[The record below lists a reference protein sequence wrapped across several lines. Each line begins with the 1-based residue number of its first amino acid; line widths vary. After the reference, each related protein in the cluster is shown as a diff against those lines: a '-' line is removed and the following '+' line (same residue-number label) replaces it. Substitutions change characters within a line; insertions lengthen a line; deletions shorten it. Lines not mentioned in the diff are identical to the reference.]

1 MTQKASQI
9 ATEATMT
16 EPVLVDWNSE
26 KTAEFRSGVVQARHR
41 LNRAPEFSD
50 MALADLLNRH
60 PRELCDVCTMGED
73 PADRE
78 SWRAGDAGALDGME
92 LLEAVRAGKLWIN
105 LREAMNVDPV
115 FKPLFNSLMGQLKH
129 LNPGF
134 NPMRAYG
141 GILISSPRAQVF
153 YHADVSETF
162 LLHVRG
168 RKRFR
173 IYPPQAPW
181 LEDTA
186 LEDILHKDQTEDVPY
201 EARWDADAA
210 QIDLQPGDFVSW
222 PLHAPH
228 RVENLEGLNV
238 SITCEMVTR
247 QSFMKNAVHHANGA
261 LRRMGFQP
269 KSTKTTGLEAYAKL
283 ALSKSWQGWT
293 KLVGTGT
300 KALPKSETTFD
311 VDTAAEDGLRD
322 RATV

>member
-1 MTQKASQI
+1 MTD
-9 ATEATMT
+9 
-16 EPVLVDWNSE
+16 PVMVDWNDE
-26 KTAEFRSGVVQARHR
+26 KSAEFRRGVIQARHR
-41 LNRAPEFSD
+41 LHRAPEFTDLS
-50 MALADLLNRH
+50 LAALLNRH
-60 PRELCDVCTMGED
+60 PRELCDFCTMGED
-73 PADRE
+73 PADRD
-78 SWRAGDAGALDGME
+78 SWRAGDAGQLDGQE

-105 LREAMNVDPV
+105 LRDAMNVDPV
-115 FKPLFNSLMGQLKH
+115 FKPLFASLMSQLKA

-173 IYPPQAPW
+173 IYPPRAPW
-181 LEDTA
+181 MEDVA

-201 EARWDADAA
+201 EASWDADAA
-210 QIDLQPGDFVSW
+210 QIDLEPGDFVSW

-247 QSFMKNAVHHANGA
+247 DSLMKNAVHHANGA
-261 LRRMGFQP
+261 MRRLGFTP
-269 KSTKTTGLEAYAKL
+269 KSAKVTGPEAYAKL
-283 ALSKSWQGWT
+283 AFSKVWKGWT
-293 KLVGTGT
+293 KLTGT
-300 KALPKSETTFD
+300 AGRPLPKSETTFD
-311 VDTAAEDGLRD
+311 VDAAAQDGLRD
-322 RATV
+322 RAAV

>member
-1 MTQKASQI
+1 
-9 ATEATMT
+9 MT
-16 EPVLVDWNSE
+16 EPVMVDWNSE
-26 KTAEFRSGVVQARHR
+26 KTAEFRRGVIQARHR
-41 LNRAPEFSD
+41 LHRAEEFSD
-50 MALADLLNRH
+50 DALAALLNRH
-60 PRELCDVCTMGED
+60 PRELCDFCTMGDD

-78 SWRAGDAGALDGME
+78 TWRAGDAGELDGHA
-92 LLEAVRAGKLWIN
+92 LLQAVRDGKLWIN
-105 LREAMNVDPV
+105 LRDAMNVDPV
-115 FKPLFNSLMGQLKH
+115 FKPLFSSLMGQLKH

-201 EARWDADAA
+201 EAQWDADAA
-210 QIDLQPGDFVSW
+210 QIDLEPGDFVSW

-238 SITCEMVTR
+238 SITCEIVTK

-261 LRRMGFQP
+261 MRRLGFEP
-269 KSTKTTGLEAYAKL
+269 KSTKTTGAEAWGKL
-283 ALSKSWQGWT
+283 VLSKTWHGWT
-293 KLVGTGT
+293 KLTGSAG
-300 KALPKSETTFD
+300 KPLPKSETTFD
-311 VDTAAEDGLRD
+311 VDVASEDGLRD
-322 RATV
+322 RAAI